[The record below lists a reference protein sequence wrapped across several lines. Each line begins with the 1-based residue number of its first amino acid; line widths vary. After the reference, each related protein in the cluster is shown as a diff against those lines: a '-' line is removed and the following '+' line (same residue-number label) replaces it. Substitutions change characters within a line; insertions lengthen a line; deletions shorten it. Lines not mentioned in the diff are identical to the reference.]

1 MSNSLKCALHDIAS
15 DVCESANTIIDILS
29 FEGEYVFDSSDL
41 L

>member
-1 MSNSLKCALHDIAS
+1 MSNSLKVALHDIAS
-15 DVCESANTIIDILS
+15 DVCETVDTVVSILS